1 MLKSCVSWPVED
13 AERYRNL
20 GYWIDEELSQILERQ
35 VQENPTQIAVI
46 DNDIEKSYACLEKE
60 ATRLASYLAAQGLCA
75 GDTAIVQLPNCY
87 EFYVVFF
94 ALQKL
99 AVLPVNALMNH
110 NQVELTHYAAALQ
123 PKLIIA
129 DTKHSLFGDSQF
141 FEQLKA
147 CTPQLQYVLLR
158 GQSTWAKELGEKLH
172 ASACFEHFDSLP
184 FRKHQAD
191 NVAFFQLSGGSTG
204 TPKLIPRTHNDY
216 YYSVRQSVE
225 VCQWN
230 KQTRYLCA
238 LPAAHNFPLSSPGA
252 LGVFYAGG
260 TVICA
265 PEPSP
270 SSCFRLIEAHKPN
283 WAALVPPAVSLW
295 LDSRERQH
303 YDLSSLTVLQVGG
316 AKLSAT
322 LAARMEKELV
332 VTLQQ
337 VFGMAEGLVNYTR
350 LDDDEWTRHHTQG
363 RPMSAADEI
372 RIVDENNQP
381 VPQGEAGL
389 LTTKGPYTFRGYLNA
404 ELHNLAAFTE
414 DGFYCSGD
422 VVKQTASGDI
432 IVEGRDKDQIN
443 KGGEK
448 VAAEE
453 VENQIL
459 AHPAVHDCA
468 VVAMPDSLLGERIC
482 AFVVPR
488 EELDQRLTR
497 ATLNRFVRGR
507 GLADYKYPDRFEF
520 IASLPKTK
528 VGKIDKR
535 ALREHIA
542 NLLTSSQTA

>member
-1 MLKSCVSWPVED
+1 MLKSCFVWPDE
-13 AERYRNL
+13 EREYYLRQN
-20 GYWIDEELSQILERQ
+20 YWTGQELSQILERQ
-35 VQENPTQIAVI
+35 IQLHPAKIAVI
-46 DNDIEKSYACLEKE
+46 DNGLAKSYACLDKE
-60 ATRLASYLAAQGLCA
+60 STRLAGYLNALGLKA

-110 NQVELTHYAAALQ
+110 NQAELSHYAQALN
-123 PKLIIA
+123 PTLVIA
-129 DTKHSLFGDSQF
+129 DVAHRLFKNDEFTQQLAQF
-141 FEQLKA
+141 A
-147 CTPQLQYVLLR
+147 PNLQHVLLR
-158 GQSTWAKELGEKLH
+158 GKSDWAKELASKLH
-172 ASACFEHFDSLP
+172 ASASFEHFEAPP

-216 YYSVRQSVE
+216 YYSVRQSAA

-230 KQTRYLCA
+230 EDTRYLCA

-260 TVICA
+260 TLICA
-265 PEPSP
+265 PDPSP
-270 SSCFRLIEAHKPN
+270 ASCFPLIQQHRVN
-283 WAALVPPAVSLW
+283 WTALVPPAVSLW
-295 LDSRERQH
+295 LDSKEREKH
-303 YDLSSLTVLQVGG
+303 DLSSLQVIQVGG

-322 LAARMEKELV
+322 LAARLEHELE

-350 LDDDEWTRHHTQG
+350 LDDDQWTRHNTQG
-363 RPMSAADEI
+363 RPMSEADQV
-372 RIVDENNQP
+372 RIVDEHNRP
-381 VPQGEAGL
+381 VSVGEAGL

-404 ELHNLAAFTE
+404 QAHNLAAFTE

-422 VVKQTASGDI
+422 IVRQTAAGDL

-453 VENQIL
+453 IENYLL
-459 AHPAVHDCA
+459 AHPGVHDCA
-468 VVAMPDSLLGERIC
+468 VVAMPDPILTERVC
-482 AFVVPR
+482 AFVVAKQNDLEPI
-488 EELDQRLTR
+488 TR
-497 ATLNRFVRGR
+497 GSLNRFIRAK
-507 GLADYKYPDRFEF
+507 GLADYKYPDRYEF
-520 IASLPKTK
+520 IDELPKTK
-528 VGKIDKR
+528 VGKVDKR
-535 ALREHIA
+535 ALRQLIA
-542 NLLTSSQTA
+542 ERLSAPQTA

>member
-1 MLKSCVSWPVED
+1 MLNSCVEWPAED
-13 AERYRNL
+13 VERYREL
-20 GYWIDEELSQILERQ
+20 GYWIDEELCQILERQ
-35 VQENPTQIAVI
+35 MQSNPSAIAVI
-46 DNDIEKSYACLEKE
+46 DNGNEKTYRCLDKE
-60 ATRLASYLAAQGLCA
+60 ATRLAGYLAKQGLSA

-110 NQVELTHYAAALQ
+110 NQLELTHYAQALN

-129 DTKHSLFGDSQF
+129 DAKHPLFADGTF
-141 FEQLKA
+141 TEQLKMNA
-147 CTPQLQYVLLR
+147 PQLAHVLLR
-158 GQSTWAKELGEKLH
+158 GQTNWTRSLTEKLY
-172 ASACFEHFDSLP
+172 ASASFEHFDSLP

-225 VCQWN
+225 VCQWDE
-230 KQTRYLCA
+230 QTRYLCA

-265 PEPSP
+265 PDPSP
-270 SSCFRLIEAHKPN
+270 SSCFALIQKHRVN
-283 WAALVPPAVSLW
+283 WTALVPPAVTLW
-295 LDSRERQH
+295 LDSQERER
-303 YDLSSLTVLQVGG
+303 YNLSTLAVIQVGG

-322 LAARMEKELV
+322 LAARLENELQ

-350 LDDDEWTRHHTQG
+350 LDDDQWTRHNTQG
-363 RPMSAADEI
+363 RPMSEADQI

-381 VPQGEAGL
+381 VPDGEAGL

-404 ELHNLAAFTE
+404 ELHNLAAFTAE
-414 DGFYCSGD
+414 GFYCSGD
-422 VVKQTASGDI
+422 VVKLSPCGNI

-453 VENQIL
+453 VENQLL
-459 AHPAVHDCA
+459 AHPSVHDCA

-482 AFVVPR
+482 AFVVAR
-488 EELDQRLTR
+488 EHAEQPLTKV
-497 ATLNRFVRGR
+497 ALNRFIRGR

-520 IASLPKTK
+520 IATLPKTK
-528 VGKIDKR
+528 VGKVDKR

-542 NLLTSSQTA
+542 NLLASVQNV

>member
-1 MLKSCVSWPVED
+1 M
-13 AERYRNL
+13 
-20 GYWIDEELSQILERQ
+20 
-35 VQENPTQIAVI
+35 
-46 DNDIEKSYACLEKE
+46 
-60 ATRLASYLAAQGLCA
+60 
-75 GDTAIVQLPNCY
+75 
-87 EFYVVFF
+87 
-94 ALQKL
+94 
-99 AVLPVNALMNH
+99 
-110 NQVELTHYAAALQ
+110 
-123 PKLIIA
+123 
-129 DTKHSLFGDSQF
+129 
-141 FEQLKA
+141 
-147 CTPQLQYVLLR
+147 
-158 GQSTWAKELGEKLH
+158 
-172 ASACFEHFDSLP
+172 
-184 FRKHQAD
+184 
-191 NVAFFQLSGGSTG
+191 
-204 TPKLIPRTHNDY
+204 
-216 YYSVRQSVE
+216 
-225 VCQWN
+225 
-230 KQTRYLCA
+230 
-238 LPAAHNFPLSSPGA
+238 
-252 LGVFYAGG
+252 
-260 TVICA
+260 
-265 PEPSP
+265 
-270 SSCFRLIEAHKPN
+270 
-283 WAALVPPAVSLW
+283 W
-295 LDSRERQH
+295 LDSRERQR